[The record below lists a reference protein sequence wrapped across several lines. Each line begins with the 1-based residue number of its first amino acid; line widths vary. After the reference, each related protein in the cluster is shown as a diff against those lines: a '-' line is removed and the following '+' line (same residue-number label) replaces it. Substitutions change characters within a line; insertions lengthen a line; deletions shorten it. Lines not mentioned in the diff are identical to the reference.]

1 MAIKC
6 GNCKQYH
13 DTVDDVKACHFG
25 DGLLADVEE
34 ENNAIEAH
42 QLGMAYAHE
51 VAEDPWAAEP
61 EARRVNPYGINAVQE
76 SGEGFLTGRKAQ
88 KVYLNVPFV
97 EKDRAKT
104 EFGAKWDSKE
114 KKWWV
119 YDDADFDSM
128 PDKWYLASGSD
139 SALADR
145 HAASANSRPF
155 NTINEDGFYRV
166 KDEFVGVLEAEFIK
180 VQMNREGSRLYAK
193 RLNKNYPEK
202 LELEPNP
209 KNAISLWCTQ
219 NGMGRP
225 IEWEFIS
232 GLYSN
237 TGAHMVEKLS
247 LEEGEAFGRLY
258 GVCMKCGAFLTNE
271 ESIERGMGPICAGKW
286 N

>member
-42 QLGMAYAHE
+42 QLGMAYEHE

-61 EARRVNPYGINAVQE
+61 EARRVNPYGIGAVQQ

-97 EKDRAKT
+97 EKGRAKT
-104 EFGAKWDSKE
+104 EFGAKWDAKE
-114 KKWWV
+114 KRWWV

-209 KNAISLWCTQ
+209 KNAISLWCAQ

>member
-13 DTVDDVKACHFG
+13 DTVADVKECHFG

-128 PDKWYLASGSD
+128 PDKWHLASGSD

-209 KNAISLWCTQ
+209 KNAISLWCAQ

-232 GLYSN
+232 GLYSK